1 MSESGP
7 LGHITPPPKKT
18 GEKRSLEMCGSPY
31 SFCSAPIFLRL
42 TLQTLELE
50 AGCGLVWPSRLL
62 REVSGCILAC
72 RFPPQVP
79 DARGAVREKAG
90 QVGQALGAWNTL

>member
-7 LGHITPPPKKT
+7 LGHVTPPPKKT
-18 GEKRSLEMCGSPY
+18 GEKRSLEICGSPY

-50 AGCGLVWPSRLL
+50 AHIKAA
-62 REVSGCILAC
+62 ILK
-72 RFPPQVP
+72 
-79 DARGAVREKAG
+79 EKVCFHTSINRSPELSLIHSM
-90 QVGQALGAWNTL
+90 QLQNQLKIIQ